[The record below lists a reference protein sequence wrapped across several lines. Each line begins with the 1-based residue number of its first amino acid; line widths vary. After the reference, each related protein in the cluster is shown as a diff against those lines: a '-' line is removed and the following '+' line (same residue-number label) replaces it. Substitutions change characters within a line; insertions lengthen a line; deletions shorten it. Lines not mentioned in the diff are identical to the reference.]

1 MATKYTF
8 YVNSDNINTKEKDKA
23 RIKKVMK
30 AFESLGHKAVYVGV
44 GSNLHSHPKKYGCT
58 GKNEVWVCIVGGACA
73 GTIADQTGYRGFGTW
88 FKKEQL
94 KNAHLMYIFLTKP
107 EGASVNVNTIKFL
120 PRAHDDNF
128 SPRSFTGIHNPKD
141 YMLSKGMT
149 WIVGGTTSD
158 IVQKIKTQ
166 SYDGV
171 GFDGAGQTNVE
182 TKTETVKI
190 THGFNA
196 QNPFTAYIKVT
207 YAIGS
212 RTGEEHSLVIDWQSK
227 APTLDKVPKFPS
239 DATPQWLNDKSHI
252 YEIDLLSKIQSAE
265 RNYGRDK
272 DTKYY
277 LKKVQFINDFKDQ
290 YDKKSTE
297 EDESKLYDKVH
308 NKSDY
313 KMALYDF
320 GVFKGEVINHQS
332 LGVNGKTLLDATKTV
347 LDKCKYEHKVTY
359 AERRYKDRIDFSEH
373 MSSEENI
380 AYTFNEGYDG
390 NVLGISNVKYSPT
403 KDLVNDCLTVY
414 KSQTDPNKKTLHY
427 RYTRKAKL
435 GEILRYGE
443 QTHIENLN
451 QETGYYD
458 ATQHSYDSLQEYF
471 KPATTFTVK
480 SVGLPPVTINDWV
493 QTEMINPLLTNT
505 FQVASRKINIDVNN
519 RPMIQTEF
527 GLGDVDANIKVKK
540 KLANQRKA
548 LVRRQLDLATS
559 IQYEDRNEDEIND
572 MVWIE

>member
-8 YVNSDNINTKEKDKA
+8 YVNSDNINTKEKDKK
-23 RIKKVMK
+23 RIKEIMK
-30 AFESLGHKAVYVGV
+30 AFVSLGHKAVYVGV
-44 GSNLHSHPKKYGCT
+44 GSDTHSHPKKEGCT
-58 GKNEVWVCIVGGACA
+58 KKNDVWVCIYGGACA
-73 GTIADQTGYRGFGTW
+73 GTIADQTGYTGFGSW

-94 KNAHLMYIFLTKP
+94 KKAHLMYIFLTKP

-120 PRAHDDNF
+120 PKAHDDNF
-128 SPRSFTGIHNPKD
+128 SPSSFTGLHNPKD
-141 YMLSKGMT
+141 YMLSKGVT

-158 IVQKIKTQ
+158 IVQKIKKQ
-166 SYDGV
+166 EFDGV
-171 GFDGAGQTNVE
+171 GFDDTGTTNVE
-182 TKTETVKI
+182 TKTEKVRI

-207 YAIGS
+207 YAIGK
-212 RTGEEHSLVIDWQSK
+212 RTGKEHSLVIDWQSK
-227 APTLDKVPKFPS
+227 APTNNDLPKFPS
-239 DATPQWLNDKSHI
+239 EATPQWLNDKSHI

-265 RNYGRDK
+265 RNYGAEK

-277 LKKVQFINDFKDQ
+277 LKKVEFLQDFKDQ
-290 YDKKSTE
+290 RDDKSTE

-332 LGVNGKTLLDATKTV
+332 LGVNGKTLLDSTKTV
-347 LDKCKYEHKVTY
+347 LDKSKYEHRITY
-359 AERRYKDRIDFSEH
+359 NEYRYKDRIDFSEH

-380 AYTFNEGYDG
+380 VHTFNEGFDG
-390 NVLGISNVKYSPT
+390 DIIGISNVKYSPT
-403 KDLVNDCLTVY
+403 KDLVNDCITVY
-414 KSQTDPNKKTLHY
+414 KSQADPNKKTLY
-427 RYTRKAKL
+427 YKYTRKAKL
-435 GEILRYGE
+435 SEILRYGE

-451 QETGYYD
+451 EETGYYD

-471 KPATTFTVK
+471 KPITTFTVK
-480 SVGLPPVTINDWV
+480 SVGLPPVNINDWV
-493 QTEMINPLLTNT
+493 QTETINPLLKNT
-505 FQVASRKINIDVNN
+505 YQVASRKIEINVED

-540 KLANQRKA
+540 KLAKQRKA
-548 LVRRQLDLATS
+548 LVRRPLDLATS